1 MDHLEHSRIHG
12 DPQAH
17 MEHQPA
23 EVPQGPKALGS
34 NGNPGP
40 QRQQTDQDAQHQ
52 KQPRKEQGR
61 HVCVAVMQD
70 QIAVIAHLDRQ
81 FL

>member
-1 MDHLEHSRIHG
+1 MATL
-12 DPQAH
+12 A
-17 MEHQPA
+17 
-23 EVPQGPKALGS
+23 
-34 NGNPGP
+34 P

-61 HVCVAVMQD
+61 RVCAAVMQD